1 VSGIELLHVPRPTGE
16 RSDQLIRRPV
26 DSRCCVK
33 GSVLMADRLRRNRR
47 ALRAVAGLLLIS
59 GLALPVVAQE
69 SAPVQNTAP
78 AVTAPAVPTSATPA
92 ATSEAAPRPNAAAV
106 EAIPSDTPVAAPA
119 MSSPATEPAAPVTAA
134 PTVESDLPMVE
145 TGLQGHDL
153 SPWGMFMAADYVVKS
168 VMVGLLTASL
178 VTLIIWVAKSM
189 QLSGARRRAYKALRE
204 VLRADSLESVA
215 AVMATRRG
223 LGAVLVQAAAEE
235 VEMSRDLV
243 GRVDPGGIKER
254 VSSRLGRIEVAAG
267 RKISQSLGIL
277 ASVGSVGPFV
287 GLFGTVWGIMNAFVG
302 IAETQT
308 TNLAVVAP
316 GIAEALLATAFGLV
330 AAIPAVVIYNAFA
343 RSVTGY
349 RQLLA
354 DVSAGI
360 ERLVSRDLD
369 RAALSIVRG
378 PTALAA

>member
-1 VSGIELLHVPRPTGE
+1 MPRPMGG

-33 GSVLMADRLRRNRR
+33 GSVLMADRLHRNRS

-69 SAPVQNTAP
+69 SAPVQNAAS
-78 AVTAPAVPTSATPA
+78 AVTAPATPASATPA
-92 ATSEAAPRPNAAAV
+92 AAAPVAPVVTQEAASAQNAAV
-106 EAIPSDTPVAAPA
+106 PSPVDANPA
-119 MSSPATEPAAPVTAA
+119 MSPPVADAMAPAVA

-204 VLRADSLESVA
+204 VLKADSLESVA
-215 AVMATRRG
+215 AVMANRRG

-378 PTALAA
+378 PTALAAE

>member
-1 VSGIELLHVPRPTGE
+1 
-16 RSDQLIRRPV
+16 
-26 DSRCCVK
+26 
-33 GSVLMADRLRRNRR
+33 MADFLNRNRS
-47 ALRAVAGLLLIS
+47 ALRVVAGLILFA
-59 GLALPVVAQE
+59 GLALPLAAQD
-69 SAPVQNTAP
+69 VAP
-78 AVTAPAVPTSATPA
+78 AQNAVPT
-92 ATSEAAPRPNAAAV
+92 V
-106 EAIPSDTPVAAPA
+106 ETAAPA
-119 MSSPATEPAAPVTAA
+119 AVGPVATPTAEPVTAEGVPA
-134 PTVESDLPMVE
+134 AETDLPMVE
-145 TGLQGHDL
+145 TGLAGHDL

-168 VMVGLLTASL
+168 VMIGLLTASI

-204 VLRADSLESVA
+204 VLKAESLDGLAE
-215 AVMATRRG
+215 VMANRRG
-223 LGAVLVQAAAEE
+223 LGAVLVKAAAEE
-235 VEMSRDLV
+235 VDMSRDLV

-254 VSSRLGRIEVAAG
+254 VSSRLNRIEVAAG

-349 RQLLA
+349 RQVLA

-369 RAALSIVRG
+369 RAALAITRG
-378 PTALAA
+378 PTALAAE

>member
-1 VSGIELLHVPRPTGE
+1 
-16 RSDQLIRRPV
+16 
-26 DSRCCVK
+26 
-33 GSVLMADRLRRNRR
+33 MADRLHRNRS
-47 ALRAVAGLLLIS
+47 ALYAAAGLLLIS
-59 GLALPVVAQE
+59 GLALPGVAQE
-69 SAPVQNTAP
+69 AAPVQNSAP
-78 AVTAPAVPTSATPA
+78 AVTAPAAPAVSPDVAPTQNTETAVPSPAGANPAMSAPA
-92 ATSEAAPRPNAAAV
+92 AETTA
-106 EAIPSDTPVAAPA
+106 PVAADPA
-119 MSSPATEPAAPVTAA
+119 VA
-134 PTVESDLPMVE
+134 PTAESDLPMVE

-189 QLSGARRRAYKALRE
+189 QLSGARRRANKALRE
-204 VLRADSLESVA
+204 VLKADSLESVA

-223 LGAVLVQAAAEE
+223 LGAMLVKAAAEE

-369 RAALSIVRG
+369 RAALAIARG
-378 PTALAA
+378 PTALAAE

>member
-1 VSGIELLHVPRPTGE
+1 MFASLAFPLAAQDVAPAPAIETTAPAPGIPAVAEP
-16 RSDQLIRRPV
+16 
-26 DSRCCVK
+26 
-33 GSVLMADRLRRNRR
+33 A
-47 ALRAVAGLLLIS
+47 AVAG
-59 GLALPVVAQE
+59 
-69 SAPVQNTAP
+69 
-78 AVTAPAVPTSATPA
+78 
-92 ATSEAAPRPNAAAV
+92 
-106 EAIPSDTPVAAPA
+106 
-119 MSSPATEPAAPVTAA
+119 
-134 PTVESDLPMVE
+134 SDLPMVE
-145 TGLQGHDL
+145 TGLAGHDL

-168 VMVGLLTASL
+168 VMVGLLTASI
-178 VTLIIWVAKSM
+178 VTLIIWVAKSL

-204 VLRADSLESVA
+204 VLKAESLDSVA
-215 AVMATRRG
+215 AVMANRPG
-223 LGAVLVQAAAEE
+223 LGAMLVKAAAEE
-235 VEMSRDLV
+235 VEMSSDLI
-243 GRVDPGGIKER
+243 GRVDPTGIKER
-254 VSSRLGRIEVAAG
+254 VSSRLNRIEVAAG

-349 RQLLA
+349 RQVLA

-369 RAALSIVRG
+369 RSALAIARG
-378 PTALAA
+378 PTALAAE

>member
-1 VSGIELLHVPRPTGE
+1 MAEI
-16 RSDQLIRRPV
+16 
-26 DSRCCVK
+26 
-33 GSVLMADRLRRNRR
+33 VLRTRR
-47 ALRAVAGLLLIS
+47 ALPALLGFAVFL
-59 GLALPVVAQE
+59 GLAFPAAAQDGTP
-69 SAPVQNTAP
+69 SQSPAP
-78 AVTAPAVPTSATPA
+78 AVTTPAPEVGEVAPAAEPTLSQEVAPAGEAPA
-92 ATSEAAPRPNAAAV
+92 AAEPGSEV
-106 EAIPSDTPVAAPA
+106 
-119 MSSPATEPAAPVTAA
+119 A
-134 PTVESDLPMVE
+134 PTVPADLPMVE

-153 SPWGMFMAADYVVKS
+153 SPWGMFMAADYVVKG
-168 VMVGLLTASL
+168 VMIGLVTASI
-178 VTLIIWVAKSM
+178 VTLIIWVAKSL
-189 QLSGARRRAYKALRE
+189 QLSGSRRRAYRALRE
-204 VLRADSLESVA
+204 VLQADSLESVA
-215 AVMATRRG
+215 RVMEKRRG
-223 LGAVLVQAAAEE
+223 LGAMLVKAAAEE
-235 VEMSRDLV
+235 VALSDDLV
-243 GRVDPGGIKER
+243 GHVDPSGIKER
-254 VSSRLGRIEVAAG
+254 VSSRLNRIEVAAG

-349 RQLLA
+349 RQILA

-369 RAALSIVRG
+369 RRVVAGLRRPV
-378 PTALAA
+378 ALAGE

>member
-1 VSGIELLHVPRPTGE
+1 MGGIELLRAGPQGRAA
-16 RSDQLIRRPV
+16 SDQLIRRPV

-33 GSVLMADRLRRNRR
+33 GSVLMADRLHRNRS
-47 ALRAVAGLLLIS
+47 ALYAFAGLLLVPS
-59 GLALPVVAQE
+59 LALPVVAQE
-69 SAPVQNTAP
+69 AAPVQETVPAAIATEAPMATTPDAAP
-78 AVTAPAVPTSATPA
+78 ASSVPPVEASPSDAPAGAPTTTEALTEPATPA
-92 ATSEAAPRPNAAAV
+92 AG
-106 EAIPSDTPVAAPA
+106 
-119 MSSPATEPAAPVTAA
+119 TEP
-134 PTVESDLPMVE
+134 SLPMVE
-145 TGLQGHDL
+145 TGLAGHDL
-153 SPWGMFMAADYVVKS
+153 SPWGMFMAADYVVKA
-168 VMVGLLTASL
+168 VMIGLLTASL

-189 QLSGARRRAYKALRE
+189 QLSGARRRANKALRE
-204 VLRADSLESVA
+204 VLKADSLDGA
-215 AVMATRRG
+215 AAAMANRRG
-223 LGAVLVQAAAEE
+223 LGAMLVKAAAEE

-243 GRVDPGGIKER
+243 GQIDPSGIKER

-369 RAALSIVRG
+369 RAALAISRG
-378 PTALAA
+378 PTALAAE

>member
-1 VSGIELLHVPRPTGE
+1 
-16 RSDQLIRRPV
+16 
-26 DSRCCVK
+26 
-33 GSVLMADRLRRNRR
+33 MADFSHRNRS
-47 ALRAVAGLLLIS
+47 ALRVVAGFLLFA
-59 GLALPVVAQE
+59 GLALPLAAQD
-69 SAPVQNTAP
+69 AVPVQNTAP
-78 AVTAPAVPTSATPA
+78 AVVEPATPDLMVAPAA
-92 ATSEAAPRPNAAAV
+92 E
-106 EAIPSDTPVAAPA
+106 PS
-119 MSSPATEPAAPVTAA
+119 
-134 PTVESDLPMVE
+134 LPMVE
-145 TGLQGHDL
+145 TGLAGHDL

-168 VMVGLLTASL
+168 VMIGLLTASI

-189 QLSGARRRAYKALRE
+189 QLAGARRRAYAALRE
-204 VLRADSLESVA
+204 VLKADSLDSVA
-215 AVMATRRG
+215 KVMEKRRG
-223 LGAVLVQAAAEE
+223 LGAMLVMAAAEE
-235 VEMSRDLV
+235 VKLSSDLI
-243 GRVDPGGIKER
+243 GRVDPSGIKER

-349 RQLLA
+349 RQVLA

-369 RAALSIVRG
+369 RH
-378 PTALAA
+378 ALAAKHISARAAE

>member
-1 VSGIELLHVPRPTGE
+1 
-16 RSDQLIRRPV
+16 
-26 DSRCCVK
+26 
-33 GSVLMADRLRRNRR
+33 MADFPHRNRS
-47 ALRAVAGLLLIS
+47 ALRVVAGFLLFA
-59 GLALPVVAQE
+59 GLALPLAAQD
-69 SAPVQNTAP
+69 AVPVQNTAP
-78 AVTAPAVPTSATPA
+78 AVVEPATPDLMVAPAV
-92 ATSEAAPRPNAAAV
+92 E
-106 EAIPSDTPVAAPA
+106 PS
-119 MSSPATEPAAPVTAA
+119 
-134 PTVESDLPMVE
+134 LPMVE
-145 TGLQGHDL
+145 TGLAGHDL

-168 VMVGLLTASL
+168 VMIGLLTASI

-189 QLSGARRRAYKALRE
+189 QLAGARRRAYAALRE
-204 VLRADSLESVA
+204 VLKADSLDSVA
-215 AVMATRRG
+215 KVMEKRRG
-223 LGAVLVQAAAEE
+223 LGAMLVMAAAEE
-235 VEMSRDLV
+235 VKLSSDLI
-243 GRVDPGGIKER
+243 GRVDPSGIKER

-349 RQLLA
+349 RQVLA

-369 RAALSIVRG
+369 RH
-378 PTALAA
+378 ALAAKHISARAAE

>member
-1 VSGIELLHVPRPTGE
+1 MSGIELLFVPRPMGL
-16 RSDQLIRRPV
+16 RRDHLIWRPV

-33 GSVLMADRLRRNRR
+33 GSVLMADRLYRNRS
-47 ALRAVAGLLLIS
+47 ALHAVAGLLLIS

-69 SAPVQNTAP
+69 TAPVENSAP
-78 AVTAPAVPTSATPA
+78 AVTAPATPTTVAPVATP
-92 ATSEAAPRPNAAAV
+92 EIAPAPDAAAV
-106 EAIPSDTPVAAPA
+106 ETAPSDAPVSAPA
-119 MSSPATEPAAPVTAA
+119 MSAPAAAVPAA
-134 PTVESDLPMVE
+134 ESELPMVE
-145 TGLQGHDL
+145 TGLEGHDL

-168 VMVGLLTASL
+168 VMIGLLSASFI
-178 VTLIIWVAKSM
+178 TLIIWVAKSM
-189 QLSGARRRAYKALRE
+189 QLAGARRRANKALRE
-204 VLRADSLESVA
+204 VLKADSLDGVA
-215 AVMATRRG
+215 AVMANRRG
-223 LGAVLVQAAAEE
+223 LGAMLVMAAAEE

-378 PTALAA
+378 PTALAAE